1 MADSI
6 TDLKLGK
13 IVRINNAPYVIVA
26 AAFLRKQQR
35 KPVMKTKLRN
45 LINNSVMEKDFSSG
59 EAFELVQVISNKCQY
74 LYKDSDQAY
83 FMQHDNY
90 EQFGLPIN
98 TIEDQLKFL
107 LEGTDVYVSFY
118 EGKPIS
124 LQLQPKVELKVVET
138 SPGTKGNTAQGGSKP
153 ATLETGLVIQ
163 VPLFIE
169 AGETVRVNTDT
180 VEYVERVS

>member
-6 TDLKLGK
+6 TDLKVGK
-13 IVRINNAPYVIVA
+13 IVRINDAPYVIVT

-59 EAFELVQVISNKCQY
+59 ESFDLVEVLSNKCQY

-90 EQFGLPIN
+90 EQFGLQVA

-124 LQLQPKVELKVVET
+124 LQLQPKVDLKVIET
-138 SPGTKGNTAQGGSKP
+138 SPGTRGNTAQGGSKP
-153 ATLETGLVIQ
+153 AKLETGLVIQ
-163 VPLFIE
+163 VPLFINE
-169 AGETVRVNTDT
+169 GDKVRVNTET
-180 VEYVERVS
+180 VEYVERA